1 MADTGK
7 RIIKGA
13 SYFFI
18 FSILAAIA
26 GYGLRFIL
34 ARNLSVEDFGLFY
47 AVFSFVL
54 FFSLF
59 KDLGMGSALAK
70 FVAEYKAKKQFD
82 HVKSLFVYISG
93 MQLISVLLFALVIFF
108 LRGFLAENYFHEARA
123 VSLLVVILGWF
134 ILITIQDAILFMF
147 YGLQNFLIYSMRD
160 FLKSFMPLIFVLLFL
175 FFGFNYL
182 SPAYSYLFASICII
196 IVLLPI
202 LLKQF
207 NFSKHK
213 LVVPKPLMKKIFAFS
228 IPVML
233 TTVGGMIMGYTDTIF
248 LTLFRSL
255 KEVGIYNVVLP
266 TTLLFLIFGKSIA
279 QVMFP
284 ISSELWAKKKK
295 KEMGIYMGLMYKYVY
310 LVAMPFAL
318 TLIIFSDLFLKFF
331 FGPEYLP
338 GSLALKILLIG
349 SLVYS
354 VADVNNTTMA
364 GIGKPKIVTQII
376 LAGAVLNI
384 ILNLLLIP
392 LYGIT
397 GAALA
402 SAISYVLVF
411 VFGLWKTTKT
421 ISIKIPFWNWLKIL
435 FSGGIFV
442 LVSLLL
448 RQVLFLNPWLEL
460 IVFSTISFLVY
471 LILVLLLK
479 VISIKEIKTLVKSIL
494 TK

>member
-134 ILITIQDAILFMF
+134 VLITIQDAILFMF

-182 SPAYSYLFASICII
+182 SPAYAYGLAAGLTVI
-196 IVLLPI
+196 I
-202 LLKQF
+202 LL
-207 NFSKHK
+207 S
-213 LVVPKPLMKKIFAFS
+213 PLWKSFHFKKYNAMYKKI
-228 IPVML
+228 
-233 TTVGGMIMGYTDTIF
+233 
-248 LTLFRSL
+248 
-255 KEVGIYNVVLP
+255 N
-266 TTLLFLIFGKSIA
+266 
-279 QVMFP
+279 
-284 ISSELWAKKKK
+284 
-295 KEMGIYMGLMYKYVY
+295 
-310 LVAMPFAL
+310 
-318 TLIIFSDLFLKFF
+318 
-331 FGPEYLP
+331 
-338 GSLALKILLIG
+338 
-349 SLVYS
+349 
-354 VADVNNTTMA
+354 
-364 GIGKPKIVTQII
+364 
-376 LAGAVLNI
+376 
-384 ILNLLLIP
+384 
-392 LYGIT
+392 
-397 GAALA
+397 
-402 SAISYVLVF
+402 
-411 VFGLWKTTKT
+411 
-421 ISIKIPFWNWLKIL
+421 
-435 FSGGIFV
+435 
-442 LVSLLL
+442 
-448 RQVLFLNPWLEL
+448 
-460 IVFSTISFLVY
+460 
-471 LILVLLLK
+471 
-479 VISIKEIKTLVKSIL
+479 
-494 TK
+494 